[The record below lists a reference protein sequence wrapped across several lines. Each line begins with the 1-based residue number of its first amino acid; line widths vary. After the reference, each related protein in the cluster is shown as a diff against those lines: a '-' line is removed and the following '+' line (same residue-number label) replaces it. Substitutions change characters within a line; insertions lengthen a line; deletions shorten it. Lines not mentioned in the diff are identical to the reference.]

1 MTTLDVAGNRISTLD
16 GLDGLT
22 KIEEL
27 WVSMMII
34 RRRGKLFLVLTSEN
48 QILIHGCLI
57 HLACF
62 IWSPKSLLL
71 TRPMLNS
78 ADLTSH

>member
-27 WVSMMII
+27 WVSMMIV
-34 RRRGKLFLVLTSEN
+34 RK
-48 QILIHGCLI
+48 
-57 HLACF
+57 
-62 IWSPKSLLL
+62 
-71 TRPMLNS
+71 
-78 ADLTSH
+78 